1 MAFRRGKGANDMD
14 SFTVEAAIPLKD
26 IGLRIKNGMLLKMD
40 WGILSADESG
50 TRVVRR
56 SYWSN
61 KATAMVSDAPTE
73 ARLHPD
79 LWGYIRFRDQRPG
92 KNDWMNDPMLLDP
105 DLEDNEGMDGSIF
118 ELDF

>member
-1 MAFRRGKGANDMD
+1 MAFRGGTD

-79 LWGYIRFRDQRPG
+79 L
-92 KNDWMNDPMLLDP
+92 
-105 DLEDNEGMDGSIF
+105 EDNEGMDGSVF